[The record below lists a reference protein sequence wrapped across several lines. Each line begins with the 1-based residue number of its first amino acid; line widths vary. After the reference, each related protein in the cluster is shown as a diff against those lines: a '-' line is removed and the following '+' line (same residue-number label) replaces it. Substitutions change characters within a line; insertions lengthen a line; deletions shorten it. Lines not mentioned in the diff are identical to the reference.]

1 MKIHHYTTIE
11 TLALILKNKA
21 IRFNRLDGVDDLEES
36 EYGISAANV
45 KMGKYHFVS
54 CWTKDAIENIALWG
68 LYTKYKGVRIS
79 LDENMFV
86 TYPINN
92 TFNSYFPEFNKIGD
106 NYLISVPNNDVKLID
121 VEYVDDLKSKINQL
135 GIYAEDKKSGKYSL
149 KFSNDFGTFKSK
161 QWKFQKQSRFKIS
174 VCPIQQPD
182 LTQLKGPN
190 SEFYRMEAIMNSIAP
205 SLKDSQP
212 VSVQYFDI
220 DLNEIAFQNIEIL
233 LAPQTMV
240 SEKIIVE
247 SLIKSFCP
255 TAVLSE
261 SVFKG
266 KIRFKGTF

>member
-11 TLALILKNKA
+11 TLALILQNKT

-36 EYGISAANV
+36 EYGISDVNL
-45 KMGKYHFVS
+45 KMGMYYFVS
-54 CWTKDAIENIALWG
+54 CWTKDTIENIALWG

-86 TYPINN
+86 TYPVND
-92 TFNSYFPEFNKIGD
+92 TFNSYFPEFHKIGD
-106 NYLISVPNNDVKLID
+106 NYLIIAPSNEVKLID
-121 VEYVDDLKSKINQL
+121 VEYVDDLKSKIKQL
-135 GIYAEDKKSGKYSL
+135 GIYTEDKENGKYSL
-149 KFSNDFGTFKSK
+149 KLSNDFGTFKSK
-161 QWKFQKQSRFKIS
+161 QWEFQKESRFKIS
-174 VCPIQQPD
+174 VFPIQQPD
-182 LTQLKGPN
+182 LTQLKDPN
-190 SEFYRMEAIMNSIAP
+190 NELYRLEVITKSIAP

-212 VSVQYFDI
+212 VSAQYFDI
-220 DLNEIAFQNIEIL
+220 ELSDFAFRDMEIL
-233 LAPQTMV
+233 LAPQTTV

-266 KIRFKGTF
+266 KIRYKGTF